1 MRDSFYEYFRNHK
14 EKNKCTV
21 HEFNLDFGLLYA
33 HLSMFIKIIIIKKK
47 ELTHGFVYIS
57 SCDGMGCGFSW
68 KCYI

>member
-33 HLSMFIKIIIIKKK
+33 HLSMFIKIIIKKK
-47 ELTHGFVYIS
+47 
-57 SCDGMGCGFSW
+57 
-68 KCYI
+68 KN